1 MTNNKNAILLGI
13 FMLLQS
19 LCQASPMNRLNF
31 STEFNPTNIAMLNS
45 NFKYDEINQDLSI
58 IVGKNVITN
67 AQINGI
73 LLSSDNDITLKTDS
87 KIKIYTSEFD
97 HDIEN
102 ILVNDIPLSQ
112 IIISTMESNKLDFI
126 NAQNP
131 LWGKKLVIVGDSEAS
146 GAFSYGNRLANRNN
160 MSVENHSIGGYK
172 LVGSNQLLEKYQDYI
187 QHDTDYIIVHIG
199 CNDGEYW
206 TGHEQ
211 DDDESTDTSTFKGAW
226 NTFLQGLKENYPNAK
241 KAIMSHFYWDTQQ
254 GRDTRAKW
262 MMSRCNK
269 YNLEYLDGVES
280 FGFSPTTHAQYFTNE
295 NGSPS
300 PYHMSTLGHERV
312 SYIVEQFL
320 KTRVQ
325 FSK

>member
-1 MTNNKNAILLGI
+1 M
-13 FMLLQS
+13 
-19 LCQASPMNRLNF
+19 
-31 STEFNPTNIAMLNS
+31 
-45 NFKYDEINQDLSI
+45 SI

-160 MSVENHSIGGYK
+160 MSVENHSMGGYK
-172 LVGSNQLLEKYQDYI
+172 LVGSNQLLEKY
-187 QHDTDYIIVHIG
+187 
-199 CNDGEYW
+199 
-206 TGHEQ
+206 
-211 DDDESTDTSTFKGAW
+211 
-226 NTFLQGLKENYPNAK
+226 
-241 KAIMSHFYWDTQQ
+241 
-254 GRDTRAKW
+254 
-262 MMSRCNK
+262 
-269 YNLEYLDGVES
+269 
-280 FGFSPTTHAQYFTNE
+280 
-295 NGSPS
+295 
-300 PYHMSTLGHERV
+300 
-312 SYIVEQFL
+312 
-320 KTRVQ
+320 
-325 FSK
+325 